1 MVAVNPYRVLGV
13 SPRANPQ
20 QIRQAYREKS
30 KQYHPDTTELP
41 APEAATKFQEL
52 NAAYAVLSSPERRL
66 VYDRL
71 QETLAR
77 QKRAQNFSSR
87 DDDGLPEEREL
98 SGGEQFALLAMGL
111 TLLICTAA
119 IAYAL

>member
-1 MVAVNPYRVLGV
+1 MVSVNPYRVLGV
-13 SPRANPQ
+13 SPRATPQ

-30 KQYHPDTTELP
+30 KQYHPDTTDLP
-41 APEAATKFQEL
+41 AAEAAAKFQEL
-52 NAAYAVLSSPERRL
+52 NAAYAVLSHPERRL

-77 QKRAQNFSSR
+77 HQRAQTCSRR
-87 DDDGLPEEREL
+87 DDDGLPAARDL

>member
-20 QIRQAYREKS
+20 QIRQAYRDKS
-30 KQYHPDTTELP
+30 KQYHPDTTDLP
-41 APEAATKFQEL
+41 AAEAAAKFQEL
-52 NAAYAVLSSPERRL
+52 NSAYAILSNPERRL

-77 QKRAQNFSSR
+77 QKRAQNCSRR
-87 DDDGLPEEREL
+87 DDDGLPKERAL